1 MSNHKRGKKS
11 NKKLVIHKGILSRQ
25 RVKMKEH
32 GFFDGRFV
40 ARAVANKKKYSRK
53 GKKQKQDYEND

>member
-1 MSNHKRGKKS
+1 MGAQRRGKKG
-11 NKKLVIHKGILSRQ
+11 NKKLAVHKGILSRQ

-40 ARAVANKKKYSRK
+40 TRAVANKKKYSRK
-53 GKKQKQDYEND
+53 GKKQKKDYEKE